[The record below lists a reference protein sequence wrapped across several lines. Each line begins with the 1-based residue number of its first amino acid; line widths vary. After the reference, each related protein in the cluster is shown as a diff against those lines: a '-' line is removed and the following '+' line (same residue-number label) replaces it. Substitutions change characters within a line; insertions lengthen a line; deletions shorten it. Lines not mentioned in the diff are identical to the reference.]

1 MIIRKVQIRRFRGIE
16 VLDWDPGSRFS
27 CLVGPGDSTKSTI
40 LSAIELTLSP
50 ANNVFVN
57 DTDFYMGE
65 VAQPLEITVSVGQ
78 VPQEL
83 LRDNKF
89 GLEARGWNAQSGLR
103 DEPQEGDELVLSIK
117 VSVDDSLEPNW
128 VVVNDRKPDGEK
140 IGPNDRSALGLIR
153 ITADV
158 EQHLSWGRGSA
169 LLRLSDSQ
177 TNLRQVIA
185 DANRK
190 AREIVAGADLEM
202 LKSAVTKAEKAAVA
216 LGVKPTKQYLPGL
229 EARAISGRAALLTIY
244 DGAVPVKQSG
254 LGTQRLIA
262 LAVQSLA
269 FPEGAIVLIDEI
281 EVGLEPHR
289 ICHLLRT
296 LKHATEQPA
305 GSPDNIGHVITTTHS
320 PTVIVELPAQ
330 NHGVVRSVA
339 GKTVVGPVSG
349 DLQGTLRKAPE
360 ALLGKKVLVCEG
372 KTELGLCRAL
382 EQVWIVG
389 RDVPLSHVG
398 TVLLEGDGSGAP
410 LTAKHLASL
419 GYDVALLS
427 DSDRPINPDPA
438 SLKILGVQVFQWA
451 GTVSI
456 EERIAL
462 DLPLQELKQMIQLA
476 IDIVSSDI
484 AVIDAIC
491 SRLGSNRATIGNDID
506 SWLTNGISEDKI
518 REGIG
523 KAAKARDWFKRID
536 SGEQL
541 GKVIA
546 PSLPSIQSSDF
557 AEKLTSLGNWV
568 YGQ

>member
-1 MIIRKVQIRRFRGIE
+1 MIIRKVQIRRYRGIE
-16 VLDWDPGSRFS
+16 VLDWDLASRFS

-40 LSAIELTLSP
+40 LSAIELALSP
-50 ANNVFVN
+50 VNNIFVN
-57 DTDFYMGE
+57 DTDFYMGD
-65 VAQPLEITVSVGQ
+65 VSQPLEITVSIGQ

-89 GLEARGWNAQSGLR
+89 GLEVRGWNAETGLR
-103 DEPQEGDELVLSIK
+103 DEPQEGDELVLSIN
-117 VSVDDSLEPNW
+117 VTVDDDLEPNW
-128 VVVNDRKPDGEK
+128 TVVNDRKPEGEK

-153 ITADV
+153 ISADV

-169 LLRLSDSQ
+169 LLRLTEKQ

-190 AREIVAGADLEM
+190 AREIVAGADLDV
-202 LKSAVTKAEKAAVA
+202 LRDAVAKAQGAAVA
-216 LGVKPTKQYLPGL
+216 LGVKPTKHFTPGL
-229 EARAISGRAALLTIY
+229 EARAISGRAALLTMY
-244 DGAVPVKQSG
+244 DGTVPVKQSG

-296 LKHATEQPA
+296 LKHATEQPS
-305 GSPDNIGHVITTTHS
+305 GSAQNIGHVITTTHS
-320 PTVIVELPAQ
+320 PTVIVELPAK
-330 NHGVVRSVA
+330 NHHVVRSTA
-339 GKTVVGPVSG
+339 GKTVVGSVSE
-349 DLQGTLRKAPE
+349 DLQGTLRKAPS

-372 KTELGLCRAL
+372 KTELGLCRAV
-382 EQVWIVG
+382 EKVWIVG

-419 GYDVALLS
+419 GYDVALLA
-427 DSDRPINPDPA
+427 DSDKPINPDA
-438 SLKILGVQVFQWA
+438 SSLQSLGINVFQWA

-462 DLPLQELKQMIQLA
+462 DLPLQDLNKMVQLA
-476 IDIVSSDI
+476 IDIVSLDV

-491 SRLGSNRATIGNDID
+491 SRLGSNRTSIGSDID
-506 SWLTNGISEDKI
+506 SWRTNGISEGKI
-518 REGIG
+518 REAIG
-523 KAAKARDWFKRID
+523 KAAKDKDWFKRID
-536 SGEQL
+536 FGEQL
-541 GKVIA
+541 GEIVMS
-546 PSLPSIQSSDF
+546 SLPSIPTSDL
-557 AEKLTSLGNWV
+557 AQKLTSVGNWA